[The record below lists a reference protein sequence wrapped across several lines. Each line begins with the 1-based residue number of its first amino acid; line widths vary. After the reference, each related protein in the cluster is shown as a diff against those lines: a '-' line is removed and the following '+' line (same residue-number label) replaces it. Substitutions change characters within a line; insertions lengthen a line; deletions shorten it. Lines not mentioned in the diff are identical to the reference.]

1 MLDHYLTIKG
11 NSSALIKEKS
21 SKFYAYAFPVDTI
34 TQVEIQ
40 LSQLR
45 KEHLKSRHVCYAYF
59 LNADR
64 QTFRANDDGEPSGTA
79 GRPIMGQIEK
89 LGLTNTL
96 VAVVRYF
103 GGTKLGTSG
112 LIKAYKEAAA
122 EALEKNEIIEKLIT
136 SIVNISCS
144 FEAFGNMM
152 NIVSGLSLDILDVD
166 YASNAVIKVEIR
178 GSEVDSTI
186 VKVKAKLLNRGIED
200 ILQDTSIDGV
210 SFDVQE

>member
-1 MLDHYLTIKG
+1 MIDHYLTIKER
-11 NSSALIKEKS
+11 SSALIKEKS
-21 SKFYAYAFPVDTI
+21 SKFYAYAFPVEDI
-34 TQVEIQ
+34 AEVELQ

-64 QTFRANDDGEPSGTA
+64 QAFRANDDGEPSGTA

-122 EALEKNEIIEKLIT
+122 EALEKSNVIEKLIT
-136 SIVNISCS
+136 SNVDMTCT

-152 NIVSGLSLDILDVD
+152 NIVNGLSLNILNVD
-166 YASNAVIKVEIR
+166 YADNAVIKVEIR
-178 GSEVDSTI
+178 KSEVDSTI
-186 VKVKAKLLNRGIED
+186 AKVKATLLNRGIED
-200 ILQDTSIDGV
+200 ILSDTTVDGV
-210 SFDVQE
+210 RFNVIE

>member
-136 SIVNISCS
+136 SIVNISCP

-186 VKVKAKLLNRGIED
+186 AKVKAKLLNRGIED
-200 ILQDTSIDGV
+200 ILQDTNIDGV